1 MYFANE
7 VRNFGEIGKGES
19 AKISGA
25 ETKLATRLID
35 ELSNDDFEP
44 EKYEDEYAQHVLN
57 LVKEKAEGEEI
68 SVSQTPPQRSN
79 VIDILEVFSYLPR
92 LPK

>member
-1 MYFANE
+1 MYFAIE

-25 ETKLATRLID
+25 ETKLTTQLID

-44 EKYEDEYAQHVLN
+44 EKYEENTL
-57 LVKEKAEGEEI
+57 
-68 SVSQTPPQRSN
+68 STC
-79 VIDILEVFSYLPR
+79 
-92 LPK
+92 